1 MFDVRGTQNR
11 ETPLRKIEGSHFEI
25 RCADGLSNPYLVLAA
40 IIGAGVQGILDKEPL
55 GMKDCRNDPST
66 LTAKEREE
74 LGIREQFPKSIE
86 EALKC
91 LEADE
96 QLSQILSRPAVETY
110 VTVKRAESEML
121 QKMDPVKRRSW
132 LIERY

>member
-1 MFDVRGTQNR
+1 M
-11 ETPLRKIEGSHFEI
+11 
-25 RCADGLSNPYLVLAA
+25 
-40 IIGAGVQGILDKEPL
+40 QGIADKEPL
-55 GMKDCRNDPST
+55 EMKDCPSDPSK

-74 LGIREQFPKSIE
+74 LGITRQFPKSIS
-86 EALKC
+86 EALSF

-96 QLSQILSRPAVETY
+96 QLRHILSESVLKTY
-110 VTVKRAESEML
+110 SIVKRAESEML